1 MKLQHLGKPKME
13 PGHLN
18 AIELDIHIPHIQVD
32 MFEGKEPSTTLQLF
46 LTKEKNKLFAI
57 ACLENKYLQ
66 MF

>member
-1 MKLQHLGKPKME
+1 ME

-32 MFEGKEPSTTLQLF
+32 MFEGKEPSTTLQLY
-46 LTKEKNKLFAI
+46 LTKEKNKMFVI
-57 ACLENKYLQ
+57 ICLASKYLQ